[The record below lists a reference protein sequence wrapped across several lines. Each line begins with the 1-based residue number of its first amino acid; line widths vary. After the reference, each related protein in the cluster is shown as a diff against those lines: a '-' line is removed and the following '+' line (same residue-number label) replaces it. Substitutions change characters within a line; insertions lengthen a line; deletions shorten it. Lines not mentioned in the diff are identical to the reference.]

1 MDEII
6 GLLFLV
12 VPVLFS
18 LIGKK
23 LEKADDGKKAQP
35 VRPVA
40 PVRPA
45 QEAQRSTLR
54 PQRLKSELQENVMK
68 APYHAH
74 ADANANANAYA
85 YGEKESHKRSERVDP
100 KKLVIYSEIMKP
112 KFKD

>member
-68 APYHAH
+68 VPSHAH
-74 ADANANANAYA
+74 ADANA
-85 YGEKESHKRSERVDP
+85 YGEKESHKISERVDP

>member
-74 ADANANANAYA
+74 AHAHADANA

>member
-18 LIGKK
+18 LVGKK
-23 LEKADDGKKAQP
+23 LDKADGGKKTQP

-40 PVRPA
+40 PVQPP

-54 PQRLKSELQENVMK
+54 MQKPKRELQENVK
-68 APYHAH
+68 KTPSPVNVY
-74 ADANANANAYA
+74 DR
-85 YGEKESHKRSERVDP
+85 EEPQQRRERVDP

-112 KFKD
+112 KYKD

>member
-68 APYHAH
+68 VPSHAH
-74 ADANANANAYA
+74 ADANANA

>member
-1 MDEII
+1 M
-6 GLLFLV
+6 V

-68 APYHAH
+68 APSHAH
-74 ADANANANAYA
+74 AHANANA

>member
-12 VPVLFS
+12 VPVLFG

-68 APYHAH
+68 VPSHAH
-74 ADANANANAYA
+74 ADA